1 MAALTWND
9 TFVLQQPRMDD
20 THREFV
26 ALLADVEESLERA
39 QSELAERFALFIG
52 HTEDHFAQEDRWMRA
67 IGFAAENCHTYQHAH
82 VLKVLLEVQRRLVED
97 NDVAT
102 VALLV
107 QELAQWFPS
116 HAQNMDAALA
126 ESMTAVGFDPESETL
141 QQPMEVVA
149 PARSSCGSASR
160 G

>member
-1 MAALTWND
+1 MPALTWND
-9 TFVLQQPRMDD
+9 TLVLQQPRMDD

-26 ALLADVEESLERA
+26 ALLADVEDALERS
-39 QSELAERFALFIG
+39 QGELAERFALFIG
-52 HTEDHFAQEDRWMRA
+52 HTEDHFAQEDHWMRT
-67 IGFAAENCHTYQHAH
+67 IGFAADNCHTYQHAH
-82 VLKVLLEVQRRLVED
+82 VLKVLREVQRRLAED

-107 QELAQWFPS
+107 HELAHWFPS

-126 ESMTAVGFDPESETL
+126 ESMSSVGYDPETDTL
-141 QQPMEVVA
+141 PQALDMAA
-149 PARSSCGSASR
+149 PARSSCGSASC

>member
-26 ALLADVEESLERA
+26 ALLADVEEALERPQA
-39 QSELAERFALFIG
+39 ELAERFALFIG

-67 IGFAAENCHTYQHAH
+67 IGFQAENCHTYQHAH
-82 VLKVLLEVQRRLVED
+82 VLQVLREVQRRLAED
-97 NDVAT
+97 ADVDT
-102 VALLV
+102 VKLLV

-126 ESMTAVGFDPESETL
+126 ESMLAVGFDPESETL
-141 QQPMEVVA
+141 QQPLDASV
-149 PARSSCGSASR
+149 PARSTCGSASCA
-160 G
+160 